1 LDIQYISSIGFGATT
16 WWISDDDTH
25 NQQEPFLAYMVLLSN
40 TTDTPWVH
48 SISYADLEWSQNTAY
63 TQRVDTEMAKAGLR
77 GKLGIFFHGSM
88 VFFRQQ
94 FPKIPLL
101 PSDNITCFI
110 FFSWF
115 FLTKQASPS
124 WWPPVTTAP
133 GAARAATSLW
143 WSGPAAVP
151 T

>member
-1 LDIQYISSIGFGATT
+1 MVRSVRLTACEVLGPVYGTDLSRLFIPRLPRLPRFLSVPSAPSLEASLDIQYISSIGFGATT

-94 FPKIPLL
+94 FPNTII
-101 PSDNITCFI
+101 NII
-110 FFSWF
+110 F
-115 FLTKQASPS
+115 
-124 WWPPVTTAP
+124 
-133 GAARAATSLW
+133 
-143 WSGPAAVP
+143 
-151 T
+151 

>member
-1 LDIQYISSIGFGATT
+1 LEASLDIQYISSIGFGATT

-94 FPKIPLL
+94 FPNTII
-101 PSDNITCFI
+101 NII
-110 FFSWF
+110 F
-115 FLTKQASPS
+115 
-124 WWPPVTTAP
+124 
-133 GAARAATSLW
+133 
-143 WSGPAAVP
+143 
-151 T
+151 